1 MAILPSRPAP
11 AEITAEEWDVRV
23 ELAALYRLFVRY
35 GWTDLI
41 YTHISARVP
50 GEPEHYLINPYGLL
64 FDEVTASNLIKVNF
78 EGEVVAGDYPYN
90 DAGHAIHS
98 AVLKARP
105 EMNFALHS
113 HTRAGMAVAAM
124 KCGLL
129 PLTQHAMTV
138 MEQVAYHE
146 WDLVGESEE
155 ECDRMAAD
163 LSDKYCLILHN
174 HGLLTCGRTAAEAF
188 YYLYFLE
195 CACKVQVD
203 AMTSGAELVT
213 PSDNAIQRMM
223 DWARPGPEPKGDS
236 FWPAMLRQ
244 LDRIDPSYKT

>member
-11 AEITAEEWDVRV
+11 AEISAEEWEVRV

-78 EGEVVAGDYPYN
+78 EGEVVAGDFPYN

-105 EMNFALHS
+105 DMHFALHS

-155 ECDRMAAD
+155 ECERMAAD
-163 LSDKYCLILHN
+163 LGEMDEVSVEEHAGILGLSRATSYRKLQQALAALPANFAVGSLETTLVGSDAPSTIPPCEK
-174 HGLLTCGRTAAEAF
+174 LLVR
-188 YYLYFLE
+188 
-195 CACKVQVD
+195 
-203 AMTSGAELVT
+203 
-213 PSDNAIQRMM
+213 
-223 DWARPGPEPKGDS
+223 WKGVY
-236 FWPAMLRQ
+236 R
-244 LDRIDPSYKT
+244 